1 MKFSQFAVI
10 GGLSAV
16 VLGAN
21 NSTLTTATPSVS
33 SHCSFSKF
41 TATVTQDIQKVV
53 ACTDV
58 VGDIHISGPDLGAID
73 LTGVQAIYGDLSI
86 DNAIKAVTINAPD
99 LELVAGEFEITNA
112 TILSTLNLA
121 KLTTVGTLQFTT
133 LPALGQIGLT
143 SGLTSAESVII
154 SDTSITSLE
163 GINVFKLKVFNINNN
178 GEIDVIHSG
187 LQKVTSGLTITD
199 NNPSVNVTLDKL
211 ASTNDLTLGKIGSL
225 SAANLTTVNGSLS
238 VIDTSVE
245 DLEFKKLTSIGKSL
259 TIDTNDDLDSID
271 FPKLTSVGGA
281 LEIGQNDDLENFGG
295 FPELE
300 TVGGTVNM
308 TGSFNNGSFPSL
320 KRVAGGFI
328 IDSKDGELTCS
339 SFDKLNS
346 GGIIRGNLFS
356 CSGADG
362 ASSSSSSKSGSS
374 NGVVSESGSASST
387 ASESASKKNDGS
399 VAAAGKLTAMMAGFA
414 AFGVALF

>member
-1 MKFSQFAVI
+1 M
-10 GGLSAV
+10 
-16 VLGAN
+16 
-21 NSTLTTATPSVS
+21 
-33 SHCSFSKF
+33 
-41 TATVTQDIQKVV
+41 
-53 ACTDV
+53 
-58 VGDIHISGPDLGAID
+58 
-73 LTGVQAIYGDLSI
+73 TGVQNIYGDLNI
-86 DNAIKAVTINAPD
+86 DNAIKAVSINAPD
-99 LELVAGEFEITNA
+99 LELVAGQFEITNA
-112 TILSTLNLA
+112 TILATLNLA

-163 GINVFKLKVFNINNN
+163 GINVFELKVFNINNN
-178 GEIDVIHSG
+178 GEIDVINSG
-187 LQKVTSGLTITD
+187 LQKVTTGLTITD
-199 NNPSVNVTLDKL
+199 NNPSVNVTLDQLESTKDLSL
-211 ASTNDLTLGKIGSL
+211 AKIGSL
-225 SAANLTTVNGSLS
+225 SATNLTSVNGSLS

-245 DLEFKKLTSIGKSL
+245 SLDFKELTSIGNSL
-259 TIDTNDDLDSID
+259 TVDTNDALDSID

-281 LEIGQNDDLENFGG
+281 LEIGQNDDLEDFGG

-300 TVGGTVNM
+300 TIGGTVNL

-346 GGIIRGNLFS
+346 NGVVRGNQYA

-374 NGVVSESGSASST
+374 NGVVSESGSSSAASST
-387 ASESASKKNDGS
+387 SSESSSKQNDGA
-399 VAAAGKLTAMMAGFA
+399 VAAPGKLTAMLAGFA
-414 AFGVALF
+414 AFGIALF

>member
-1 MKFSQFAVI
+1 
-10 GGLSAV
+10 
-16 VLGAN
+16 
-21 NSTLTTATPSVS
+21 
-33 SHCSFSKF
+33 
-41 TATVTQDIQKVV
+41 
-53 ACTDV
+53 
-58 VGDIHISGPDLGAID
+58 